1 MVKLRKEN
9 KMHRIL
15 VVEDQKEISS
25 IVLKYLDH
33 EGFEHDLATNGF
45 DALSLYSKHKYSLI
59 LLDVMMPGIDGFDV
73 LKEIRQIS
81 DIPIIMLTARVE
93 EIDRIKGFDLGV
105 DDYVLKPFSP
115 KELMRRIQALLRRT
129 YGQTDEIIY
138 KVGEL
143 TLYISSMKLFK
154 GEEEISLTATEFSLM
169 TTFMK
174 HKGIVLNREQLIS
187 QSFGFDYD
195 GVDRNIDSYIKRLR
209 QKIEDNPKAPKYIL
223 SKYGAGYQFGG
234 E

>member
-1 MVKLRKEN
+1 
-9 KMHRIL
+9 MHQVL

-25 IVLKYLDH
+25 IIVKYLENESFAYDV
-33 EGFEHDLATNGF
+33 ATNGF
-45 DALSLYSKHKYSLI
+45 DALEMFSKNNYSLI

-73 LKEIRQIS
+73 LKEIRQLS
-81 DIPIIMLTARVE
+81 DIPIIMITARVE

-115 KELMRRIQALLRRT
+115 KELVKRIQALLRRT
-129 YGQTDEIIY
+129 YGQEDEIIY
-138 KVGEL
+138 KSGDL
-143 TLYISSMKLFK
+143 TLYVSAMKLTK
-154 GEEEISLTATEFSLM
+154 GQEDIALTATEFNLM
-169 TTFMK
+169 VTFMK
-174 HKGIVLNREQLIS
+174 HKGMVLNREQLIS
-187 QSFGFDYD
+187 QSFGLDYD

-209 QKIEDNPKAPKYIL
+209 HKIEEDPKAPKYIL